1 MFCKKGVL
9 RNFTKLTGKH
19 LCQSFFFDK
28 VAGLRRA
35 TWVLLNFQEHFFTE
49 HVRTTASETYQK
61 LQKIYSKTIFNR
73 FLYKLTTEV
82 SLKFNH
88 RIVKQTDGST
98 MGSILGDIHM
108 IRMEI
113 DVVVA
118 ANAIF

>member
-1 MFCKKGVL
+1 M
-9 RNFTKLTGKH
+9 
-19 LCQSFFFDK
+19 
-28 VAGLRRA
+28 
-35 TWVLLNFQEHFFTE
+35 LNFQEHFFTE

-108 IRMEI
+108 IRIEI

-118 ANAIF
+118 ASAIF